1 MFGILKNEC
10 IIRFDLKAVSPLC
23 IRSGENIE
31 LDPSLPD
38 SQFIRSH
45 HDGEYQVVIPGSS
58 IKGVFRSRV
67 EKILEGSCNIFG
79 DSCAKKIRKKEKEL
93 NIQRKKL
100 SIEEKYILSCP
111 ACRMFGNT
119 SVKSRIEFKDAFPDK
134 NTVKLSTRHNV
145 GIDRVTGSSK
155 KGSLFEI
162 EVLEQGTF
170 KVEIT
175 AKNFFLWQ
183 IKVILQ
189 IIDDIND
196 GYVTF
201 GGVTSRGFGKMHID
215 NAVVLI
221 REYGN
226 CEPSQFYREHYFT
239 FAEMKDKVKNTLL
252 NEKEIGK
259 VEFDER
265 IL

>member
-1 MFGILKNEC
+1 MFRILKNEC
-10 IIRFDLKAVSPLC
+10 IITFDLKAVSPLC

-38 SQFIRSH
+38 SQFIRSY

-58 IKGVFRSRV
+58 IKGVFRSRA
-67 EKILEGSCNIFG
+67 EKMLKGSCNIFG
-79 DSCAKKIRKKEKEL
+79 DSCAKKIG
-93 NIQRKKL
+93 KKL
-100 SIEEKYILSCP
+100 SIDEKYMLSCP

-119 SVKSRIEFKDAFPDK
+119 IVKSRIEFKDAFPDK
-134 NTVKLSTRHNV
+134 NTVKLSTRRNV

-155 KGSLFEI
+155 KGALFES

-183 IKVILQ
+183 MKVMLQ

-196 GYVTF
+196 GYVAF
-201 GGVTSRGFGKMHID
+201 GGVTSRGFGKMRID
-215 NAVVLI
+215 NAGVLI

-226 CEPSQFYREHYFT
+226 
-239 FAEMKDKVKNTLL
+239 
-252 NEKEIGK
+252 
-259 VEFDER
+259 
-265 IL
+265 